1 MFDDSAAAVFLPP
14 PGRHA
19 QLDLDPFTGSGPIF
33 FATPH
38 PNFHPNPPPP
48 PPNHPQAQQRKKVCH
63 HTRGLRFPPPR
74 PKRTR
79 GPLKTRHRRHLPAEM
94 RRSCRLF
101 PALKVFGNS
110 QQFGRHINT
119 CGRSIGSQSQRVNDR
134 LHNFAAHSV
143 RYPNQYAPS
152 FDRHSNRLL
161 FDNIEHVNSPVPA
174 HGSVY
179 GSGPYRTS
187 AQS

>member
-1 MFDDSAAAVFLPP
+1 MTTPRPPFFYLLRAAMPSSISTHSPAAARFSSPLPTP
-14 PGRHA
+14 TSTQTHP
-19 QLDLDPFTGSGPIF
+19 
-33 FATPH
+33 PH
-38 PNFHPNPPPP
+38 PQITPKHNNE
-48 PPNHPQAQQRKKVCH
+48 RKYVI
-63 HTRGLRFPPPR
+63 TRVGFAFPPPR